1 MHIGF
6 LTCELTHTHGWAH
19 YSSSLIAALKR
30 SSINVTIV
38 AARNSP
44 SLEGVTVYP
53 ILPDTQP
60 AEHWI
65 LPKMAL
71 MTRQVRQLLKDCD
84 IIHTTIEP
92 YAPLAAW
99 IAGKRPLFVTGHGS
113 YMQLATERSWPI
125 STIYRR
131 AFLQARIVC
140 VSRYTERVTQ
150 AALPNAQTVV
160 VNNGVDTN
168 RFEKLPHHKTDHPT
182 VLAVGAVKPRK
193 GILELVQ
200 SIAQVREQIP
210 DVQCVVIGNLT
221 LDPDY
226 VARIKQ
232 SIGHLRLSQNVQLLG
247 QVDAETLLYWYGA
260 ADLFAMPSMNDGWKF
275 EGYGLAHLEASAAG
289 LPVIGTT
296 DCGTEDV
303 IDDGI
308 TGLLI
313 PQKQV
318 AEKLP
323 QAIVRLLTDR
333 ELASQMGAAGQAK
346 AARQT
351 WDHVAAQMIEL
362 YRSAP

>member
-1 MHIGF
+1 MRIGF

-30 SSINVTIV
+30 SGINMTVI
-38 AARNSP
+38 AARSTP
-44 SLEGVTVYP
+44 TLEGIAIHP

-60 AEHWI
+60 AESWI
-65 LPKMAL
+65 LPKMAFK
-71 MTRQVRQLLKDCD
+71 TQQVRQLLKNCD
-84 IIHTTIEP
+84 IIHSAIEP

-99 IAGKRPLFVTGHGS
+99 IAGKRPLFITGHGS
-113 YMQLATERSWPI
+113 YMQLATERRWPI
-125 STIYRR
+125 SAIYRR
-131 AFLQARIVC
+131 AFLQSRIVC
-140 VSRYTERVTQ
+140 VSRYTERVTR
-150 AALPNAQTVV
+150 AALPKVQTVV
-160 VNNGVDTN
+160 VNNGVDAS
-168 RFEKLPHHKTDHPT
+168 RFERLAHHKTDHPT

-200 SIAQVREQIP
+200 SIARVREQIP
-210 DVQCVVIGNLT
+210 DVQCIIVGNLA

-226 VARIKQ
+226 VIRIKQ
-232 SIGHLRLSQNVQLLG
+232 SIEQLELSPNVQLLG
-247 QVDAETLLYWYGA
+247 QVDAETLMHWYGA

-308 TGLLI
+308 TGVLI
-313 PQKQV
+313 PQAQV

-333 ELASQMGAAGQAK
+333 ELASQMGAAGRAK

-362 YRSAP
+362 YRSAL